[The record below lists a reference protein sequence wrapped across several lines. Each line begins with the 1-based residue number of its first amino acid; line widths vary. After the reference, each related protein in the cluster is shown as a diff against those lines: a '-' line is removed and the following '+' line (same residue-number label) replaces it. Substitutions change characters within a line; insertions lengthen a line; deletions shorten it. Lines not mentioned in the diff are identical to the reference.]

1 MMLLLSL
8 LCYVGSAVACL
19 QCDRSIRILHE
30 DFILSAPSLSDQIEL
45 KKINDQAIVSYK
57 STSQERKGVID
68 PTTLYRAKT
77 EYQSEFNRFLK
88 AERTAIQIMEK
99 GRKILEKNLD
109 VFIHDGLCP
118 NKCGLLKRRVMDCL
132 SCQYMMYMC
141 PSPSNQ
147 QDCGELSVQSE
158 EGGQAVLDCF
168 FPWHRLVLGNPEY
181 HYSWIPGSKKWD
193 ENNATTL
200 VVTDESSVILNQ
212 LSVKDQ
218 GIYRCSLQKNN
229 GTIFSQV
236 TFLLTVDPVT
246 HQTQPPLPSL
256 GPELLDTSPSDS
268 TENLM
273 LIMAIVFIALAVTAC
288 IGIIIYCGVMALH
301 AMAELRW
308 SQKKI
313 KKLRRTRGV

>member
-88 AERTAIQIMEK
+88 AERTGSVTFEAIQIMEK

-118 NKCGLLKRRVMDCL
+118 NKC
-132 SCQYMMYMC
+132 
-141 PSPSNQ
+141 
-147 QDCGELSVQSE
+147 ELSVQSE